1 MVITRVEALINQPIE
16 IVFGYVSNLENM
28 PDYNSSVLS
37 SRWTGEDKKNSRVK
51 IGLSILNFESD
62 YRVIEYKENLLIRA
76 FCTHSHLEFEDKY
89 DFLSDG
95 NQTRL
100 IITDSMKLK
109 GILALSEGIL
119 KNNMKKEMEHNMH
132 KLKNILE
139 SISLS

>member
-1 MVITRVEALINQPIE
+1 MVITRVEAQINQPIE

-37 SRWTGEDKKNSRVK
+37 SRWTKDDKSICHVK
-51 IGLSILNFESD
+51 IGLSILNFESE

-76 FCTHSHLEFEDKY
+76 FCTHSLLEFEDKY
-89 DFLSDG
+89 DFLPEG